1 MLLLFVLFSL
11 TLCLGGCGRR
21 GGEVYM
27 AGLETELHSTELPVG
42 PEANCQSGESSDT
55 GEFGAGA
62 ENGAGSKDENEVGHG
77 PETRCLPDK
86 DSGSRA
92 NQETAGEDESA
103 DRETEGYVY
112 VCGAVCHPGVYP
124 MHSGMRVFE
133 AVELAGG
140 FAENADE
147 DWVNQA
153 GYLQDGQQLYIC
165 TKDETQQMQE
175 AAGSAGN
182 AVQQGKAGNAG
193 GIMQQGTAGS
203 AGSMMQQGTAGNTGG
218 AVQQGT
224 VPGSGAAS
232 QESSGMTDGKVN
244 LNTADA
250 ETLMTLPGI
259 GEVKAEAIIQYRTE
273 HGAFSSIEEIQNI
286 PGIKQAVFSKIE
298 DRITV

>member
-1 MLLLFVLFSL
+1 MQDKVQERRMLLLFVLFSL

-27 AGLETELHSTELPVG
+27 AGLETELHSTELPV
-42 PEANCQSGESSDT
+42 E
-55 GEFGAGA
+55 
-62 ENGAGSKDENEVGHG
+62 
-77 PETRCLPDK
+77 PETKYLPDK
-86 DSGSRA
+86 DSGSRT
-92 NQETAGEDESA
+92 NRETAGEDESA

-112 VCGAVCHPGVYP
+112 VCGAVCHPGVYS

-153 GYLQDGQQLYIC
+153 GYLQDGQQLYIY

-182 AVQQGKAGNAG
+182 AAQQGAAGNAG
-193 GIMQQGTAGS
+193 
-203 AGSMMQQGTAGNTGG
+203 
-218 AVQQGT
+218 
-224 VPGSGAAS
+224 GAAS
-232 QESSGMTDGKVN
+232 QESSGITDGKVN